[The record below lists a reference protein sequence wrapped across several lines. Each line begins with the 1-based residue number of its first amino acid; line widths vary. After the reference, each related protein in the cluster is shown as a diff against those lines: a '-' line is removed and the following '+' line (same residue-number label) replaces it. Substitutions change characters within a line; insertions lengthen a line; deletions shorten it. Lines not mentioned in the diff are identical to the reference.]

1 MLKERL
7 SKLQEWILKRIEEK
21 TSIAKRALRG
31 YFNKELRDPLTNK
44 ERVTLFRSVKNMIS
58 KGLIK
63 EGEFK
68 NYILTEKGFNSLK
81 VNVSSLGVRYI
92 NYKDYLSSLESSD
105 KEFKAYQ
112 KGLQKGIETLLGG
125 RKRSKRARKD

>member
-7 SKLQEWILKRIEEK
+7 SKLQEWILKRIEEQTTISQK
-21 TSIAKRALRG
+21 GLKR
-31 YFNKELRDPLTNK
+31 YYNKGLRDPLTNK
-44 ERVTLFRSVKNMIS
+44 ERVTLFKSIKNMIL

-63 EGEFK
+63 EGKFES
-68 NYILTEKGFNSLK
+68 YILTEKGFNSLK
-81 VNVSSLGVRYI
+81 VNVSGYDVRYI

-112 KGLQKGIETLLGG
+112 KGLRNLIDNL
-125 RKRSKRARKD
+125 KRSKRA

>member
-21 TSIAKRALRG
+21 TSISQRGLKR
-31 YFNKELRDPLTNK
+31 YFNKELRDTLTNK
-44 ERVTLFRSVKNMIS
+44 ERVTLFKSVKNMIS

-81 VNVSSLGVRYI
+81 VNVSGSDMRYI
-92 NYKDYLSSLESSD
+92 NFKDYLSSLESSD
-105 KEFKAYQ
+105 KEFKAYL
-112 KGLQKGIETLLGG
+112 KGLGTHLDDW
-125 RKRSKRARKD
+125 RRSKRA

>member
-21 TSIAKRALRG
+21 TSISQRGLKR
-31 YFNKELRDPLTNK
+31 YFNKELRDSITNK
-44 ERVTLFRSVKNMIS
+44 ERVTLFKSLKNMIS

-81 VNVSSLGVRYI
+81 VNVSGSGVRYI
-92 NYKDYLSSLESSD
+92 NFKDYVSSLESSD
-105 KEFKAYQ
+105 KEFKASV
-112 KGLQKGIETLLGG
+112 KGLRTLLDA
-125 RKRSKRARKD
+125 RKRSKRA

>member
-21 TSIAKRALRG
+21 TTISHRGLKR
-31 YFNKELRDPLTNK
+31 YFNKELRDHLMNK
-44 ERVTLFRSVKNMIS
+44 ERVTLFKSIKNMIS

-63 EGEFK
+63 GGEFK

-81 VNVSSLGVRYI
+81 VNVSGTGVTI
-92 NYKDYLSSLESSD
+92 
-105 KEFKAYQ
+105 F
-112 KGLQKGIETLLGG
+112 
-125 RKRSKRARKD
+125 

>member
-7 SKLQEWILKRIEEK
+7 SKLQEWILKRIEEQTTISQK
-21 TSIAKRALRG
+21 GLKR
-31 YFNKELRDPLTNK
+31 YYNKGLRDPLTNK
-44 ERVTLFRSVKNMIS
+44 ERVTLFKSIKNMIS

-63 EGEFK
+63 GGEFK

-81 VNVSSLGVRYI
+81 VNVSGYDVRYI
-92 NYKDYLSSLESSD
+92 NYKDYLSSLESND

-112 KGLQKGIETLLGG
+112 KGLRNLIDNL
-125 RKRSKRARKD
+125 KRSKRA

>member
-7 SKLQEWILKRIEEK
+7 SKVQEWILKRIEEK
-21 TSIAKRALRG
+21 TTISQKGLKR

-44 ERVTLFRSVKNMIS
+44 ERVTLFKSIKNMIS

-63 EGEFK
+63 EGELK

-81 VNVSSLGVRYI
+81 VNGTGSGVRDI
-92 NYKDYLSSLESSD
+92 NFNDYQSSLESSD
-105 KEFKAYQ
+105 KEYKAHLKRQ
-112 KGLQKGIETLLGG
+112 RTLIRTLLDA
-125 RKRSKRARKD
+125 RKRSKRA

>member
-21 TSIAKRALRG
+21 TTISHRGLKR
-31 YFNKELRDPLTNK
+31 YFNKELRDPLMNK
-44 ERVTLFRSVKNMIS
+44 ERVTLFKSIKNMIS

-81 VNVSSLGVRYI
+81 VNVSGFDVR
-92 NYKDYLSSLESSD
+92 NFKDYQSSLESSD

-112 KGLQKGIETLLGG
+112 KGLRTFIRTLLDA
-125 RKRSKRARKD
+125 RKRSKRA

>member
-1 MLKERL
+1 MLKERI

-21 TSIAKRALRG
+21 TTISQRGLKR
-31 YFNKELRDPLTNK
+31 YFNKELRDPLMNK
-44 ERVTLFRSVKNMIS
+44 ERVTLFKSIKNMIS

-68 NYILTEKGFNSLK
+68 NYSLTEKGFNSLK
-81 VNVSSLGVRYI
+81 VNVSGYDVRYI

-112 KGLQKGIETLLGG
+112 KGLRNLIDNL
-125 RKRSKRARKD
+125 KRSKRA

>member
-21 TSIAKRALRG
+21 TTISQKGLKR
-31 YFNKELRDPLTNK
+31 YFNKELRDPLINK
-44 ERVTLFRSVKNMIS
+44 ERVTLFKSIKNMIS

-81 VNVSSLGVRYI
+81 VNVSGSGVRYI
-92 NYKDYLSSLESSD
+92 NFKAYLSSLESSD
-105 KEFKAYQ
+105 KEYKAHI
-112 KGLQKGIETLLGG
+112 KVIETLLDA
-125 RKRSKRARKD
+125 RKRSKRA

>member
-21 TSIAKRALRG
+21 TSISQRGLKR
-31 YFNKELRDPLTNK
+31 YFNKELRDPITNK
-44 ERVTLFRSVKNMIS
+44 ERVTLFKSIKNMIS

-81 VNVSSLGVRYI
+81 VNVSGSGVRYI
-92 NYKDYLSSLESSD
+92 NFKDYLSSLESSD
-105 KEFKAYQ
+105 KEFKA
-112 KGLQKGIETLLGG
+112 LQKDIRTLLDV
-125 RKRSKRARKD
+125 RKRSKRA

>member
-7 SKLQEWILKRIEEK
+7 SKLQKWILKRIEEK
-21 TSIAKRALRG
+21 TSISQRGLKG
-31 YFNKELRDPLTNK
+31 YFNKELRDPITNK
-44 ERVTLFRSVKNMIS
+44 ERVTLFRSVKNIIS

-81 VNVSSLGVRYI
+81 VNVSGSDVRYI
-92 NYKDYLSSLESSD
+92 NFKDYLSSLESSD
-105 KEFKAYQ
+105 KEFKAHQ
-112 KGLQKGIETLLGG
+112 KDLGTLLDGW
-125 RKRSKRARKD
+125 RRSKRA